1 MYRQKRS
8 GAANSRPGRPC
19 RALRFKEPAKPLPRD
34 ASDATGESRVNESS
48 AGRGEATGNVE

>member
-34 ASDATGESRVNESS
+34 ASDASDATGESRVNESF
-48 AGRGEATGNVE
+48 GRAR